1 VTDVLDAR
9 SAHPSRILLAED
21 NLVNQKLAVAVLE
34 RWGHTVEVADNGRA
48 ALAAVARERFAVV
61 LMDVQMPTMDGL
73 QATMEIRAG
82 EAHTGEHVPIIAMT
96 ARTMSGDRE
105 KCLEAGMDA
114 YVSKPFELEELF
126 AALEPILARR
136 AAEPVSL
143 GDARRRGRKR
153 RHSAPVASVAPF
165 ARDVVDRSA
174 LNGAVG
180 GDRKLLGELVAL
192 FRIEGPR
199 RLAELRRALAAN
211 PRFSPLAAAHGLK
224 GSVGSLHAKRS
235 FDAALAVELL
245 AQSNALQDAHDACAT
260 LEEEIARLERALASF
275 AGAA

>member
-1 VTDVLDAR
+1 
-9 SAHPSRILLAED
+9 
-21 NLVNQKLAVAVLE
+21 
-34 RWGHTVEVADNGRA
+34 
-48 ALAAVARERFAVV
+48 
-61 LMDVQMPTMDGL
+61 
-73 QATMEIRAG
+73 MEIRAG

-114 YVSKPFELEELF
+114 YVSKPFDLEELF
-126 AALEPILARR
+126 GVLEPILARR
-136 AAEPVSL
+136 AAEPLSL

-153 RHSAPVASVAPF
+153 RTSAPVASAAPF
-165 ARDVVDRSA
+165 PRDVVDATA

-211 PRFSPLAAAHGLK
+211 DASGVEAAAHGLK

-235 FDAALAVELL
+235 FDAATAVELL
-245 AQSNALQDAHDACAT
+245 ARSDALRDAHAACAT
-260 LEEEIARLERALASF
+260 LEEEVARLERALASF